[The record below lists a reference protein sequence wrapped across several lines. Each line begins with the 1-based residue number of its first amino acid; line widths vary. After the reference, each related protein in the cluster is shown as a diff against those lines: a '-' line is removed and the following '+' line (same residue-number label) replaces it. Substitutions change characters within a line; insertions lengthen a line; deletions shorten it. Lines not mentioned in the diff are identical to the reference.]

1 MNTIMQPS
9 TTYLP
14 APSLVKMVL
23 KVSGFTIA
31 GTLMALV
38 LFVIMSKLAE
48 TEASFIEPA
57 PAITVNVNGI
67 KDEEPTKEKVN
78 PLPEPPKAKPM
89 PPQVKQDLAQNDNLE
104 LGPPGIDVEIPSI
117 GLTKIGLG
125 GPKNKSATPIFRVE
139 PQYPIKAATNGIE
152 GWVSLS
158 FSIDKLGRVIDVKVM
173 DAKPKRYFEHAARK
187 ALRKWK
193 YQPKLV
199 NGKPVVQSGQSILLE
214 FGMTQS

>member
-23 KVSGFTIA
+23 KVLGFTIA
-31 GTLMALV
+31 GTVMALV

-48 TEASFIEPA
+48 TEVSFIEPA
-57 PAITVNVNGI
+57 PVITVNVNGI

-173 DAKPKRYFEHAARK
+173 DAKPKRYFERAARK